1 MKDLDLVCQRDAIS
15 ILKDYADN
23 KSHSILIEGPES
35 CGKSYLANKYGK
47 SMLNIEDIFI
57 VQPNVNSIRTVIEDC
72 YRFTNPIVIVIENLD
87 LGVKSAS
94 YALLKFLEEPASHV
108 YIVVTCRNINNIPD
122 TIVSRCLTVSCAPPI
137 DSDIEQFASAYNFDK
152 YYTVSKKSIWKCVH
166 TFNDAIQVLD
176 MTPEQFAYFDSLNTM
191 SQFRDTISNMMWK
204 LGHYNDNSE
213 TPINLVIEYL
223 MTICNNKHIE
233 RAGIQCI
240 RDLSSGRVAS
250 HAVIAKFLFEA
261 KYCE

>member
-15 ILKDYADN
+15 ILHEYA
-23 KSHSILIEGPES
+23 KSRSHSVLIEGPES
-35 CGKSYLANKYGK
+35 CGKSYLANQYGRC
-47 SMLNIEDIFI
+47 MLNINDIFV
-57 VQPNVNSIRTVIEDC
+57 VQPNVSSIRTVIEDC
-72 YRFTNPIVIVIENLD
+72 YKFTNPIVIVIENLD

-108 YIVVTCRNINNIPD
+108 YIVVTCRNIKNIPD
-122 TIVSRCLTVSCAPPI
+122 TIVSRSLSVSCAPPI

-152 YYTVSKKSIWKCVH
+152 YHTVSKKQIWKCVH

-176 MTPEQFAYFDSLNTM
+176 MTPEQFTYFDSLDSMTH
-191 SQFRDTISNMMWK
+191 FRDTISNMMWK
-204 LGHYNDNSE
+204 LGHYSDNSE

-223 MTICNNKHIE
+223 MTICNNNHIKA
-233 RAGIQCI
+233 AGIQCL
-240 RDLSSGRVAS
+240 RDLSSCRIAS
-250 HAVIAKFLFEA
+250 HSAIAKFLFEA